1 MDWSKYFLV
10 VGIFADGHLQFFAV
24 AVVDVVV
31 VAVVDVVVV
40 MSRIYG
46 TKFTVRNEQQQ
57 VKCEQNIHFEKTNL
71 AKKARWSDL
80 SFFET
85 KV

>member
-31 VAVVDVVVV
+31 VAVVDVVVADG
-40 MSRIYG
+40 G
-46 TKFTVRNEQQQ
+46 TVPVIWFWFWI
-57 VKCEQNIHFEKTNL
+57 C
-71 AKKARWSDL
+71 
-80 SFFET
+80 
-85 KV
+85 